1 MLDRTIAPGS
11 KAIDNIFLL
20 KPEKSTLKNGIQLFC
35 FDAADADLLRIEFI
49 FPNVAWHDEAPL
61 AISVANKL
69 ITEGTSTKTAVEIA
83 EALDFYGA
91 FLRQESSADQSSL
104 TLYTLGKYLEPSLAI
119 VKEVLIDAIYPAKEV
134 KTYIQNAKQSLTV
147 NLQRNDVLVR
157 RKFNEVLFGSNSQ
170 YGFNALPTDYDQIN
184 SAQLLAAYQKHYTVE
199 NCTIVAS
206 GKIKPEYKKL
216 IENYFGEDWRKGTHP
231 VQSNLQILPQPKAT
245 YFIEKPDALQSAIRI
260 GKQLVNRS
268 HSDFTGLQVLNTVLG
283 GFFGS
288 RLMANIREDK
298 GYTYGIGSGIYSMQ
312 HAAYFFIATEVGTD
326 VTGAAIA
333 EIYKEINLLKTEP
346 IPESELSLVRNYLLG
361 NFLGSLENAF
371 AHADK
376 FKNIHF
382 YGLGYDY
389 YENYLETVKTITSN
403 QLQSLANQYLNNDF
417 YEVVVGKK

>member
-20 KPEKSTLKNGIQLFC
+20 KPETSVLKNGIKLFC
-35 FDAADADLLRIEFI
+35 FDAADADLLRVEFI
-49 FPNVAWHDEAPL
+49 FLNNRWTDSAPL

-69 ITEGTSTKTAVEIA
+69 ITEGTNSKTAAEIA

-119 VKEVLIDAIYPAKEV
+119 VKEVLTDAIYPAKEV

-147 NLQRNDVLVR
+147 NLERNDVLVR
-157 RKFNEVLFGSNSQ
+157 RKFNEVLFGANSQ
-170 YGFNALPTDYDQIN
+170 YGFNALPADYDKID
-184 SAQLLAAYQKHYTVE
+184 SAQLLAAYQEHYTVE
-199 NCTIVAS
+199 NCTIIAS
-206 GKIKPEYKKL
+206 GKIKPQYKEI
-216 IENYFGEDWRKGTHP
+216 IENYFGDDWRNGKPNG
-231 VQSNLQILPQPKAT
+231 QSNLQITPQPKAT
-245 YFIEKPDALQSAIRI
+245 YFIEKSDALQSAIRI

-283 GFFGS
+283 GYFGS

-312 HAAYFFIATEVGTD
+312 HAAYFFIATEVGTK

-333 EIYKEINLLKTEP
+333 EIYKEINLLKSDP
-346 IPESELSLVRNYLLG
+346 IPESEISLVRNYLLG

-389 YENYLETVKTITSN
+389 YENYFETVKTITSE
-403 QLQSLANQYLNNDF
+403 QLQALANNYLDNDF
-417 YEVVVGKK
+417 YEVVAGMK